1 MGRKNAAIYR
11 IIVLEKREVSFM
23 GQKIL
28 VVDDEKPIVDIL
40 KYNLIK
46 EGYEVV
52 AAYDGEEAIEVAFSQ
67 NPDLVLLDIM
77 LPKMDGFSVC
87 KKLRE
92 KLLCPIIMLTAK
104 GEEVDKVL
112 GLELGADDY
121 VTKPFS
127 MRELMARIKANLRRL
142 SLSSPAEE
150 RKVIKAKDLEID
162 LSSFQVKKGGRAVEL
177 TLREFELLKFLA
189 LQPGQVF
196 SRQKLL
202 EDVWGYEY
210 YGDIRTVDVTVRR
223 LREKIE
229 DDPSNPTYILTKRG
243 VGYYFSKN

>member
-1 MGRKNAAIYR
+1 
-11 IIVLEKREVSFM
+11 M